1 MPVLATAETS
11 TSLVTEAMTTAF
23 TIALQGVQSD
33 VSSMVTIA
41 LPVGLAIMGLF
52 LAIRLGIGFFR
63 SIAN

>member
-1 MPVLATAETS
+1 MPVLAAAETS
-11 TSLVTEAMTTAF
+11 TSLVTEAMTNAF
-23 TIALQGVQSD
+23 TTALQGVQGD

-63 SIAN
+63 SIAH